1 YERYYELVRTSED
14 DPNLPRR
21 QTAKA
26 IARFI
31 ELHPH
36 NITQKVEIIIEHFRN
51 HTRHKIGGRAKAMVV
66 TRSRE
71 HAVKYKLAFDK
82 YIQEKGY
89 SDIKSLVA
97 FSGSIT
103 LDEFPDQPFTEAN
116 MNGIKTSEIP
126 EKFDSDVYQVLLVAN
141 KFQTGFDQPLL
152 HTMFVDKR
160 LDGVQA
166 VQTLSRLN
174 RTTTGKDDTF
184 VLDFVNKPEDIYK
197 AFKPYYEE
205 TPIGETA
212 DPQQLND
219 LSYQLYQWQLFSQDD
234 VNQWCEIW
242 FRPKTSL
249 TGKEHQKLN
258 NLLDPIVDQYQKL
271 IDPDQEQFKT
281 QLTSFRNLY
290 LFLAQIIPYQ
300 DSELEKL
307 YAYGRFLLKKLPR
320 SKDAP
325 KIDLSGDIELKFYR
339 LEKISEGKIDLKE
352 GTAEPLS
359 GATAVG
365 TRQPDKEVPLSQ
377 LINSLNE
384 RFGTDFTLA
393 DQLFF
398 EQIAETAIA
407 NDSIKQAAQVNTKEN
422 FAPVLEKHLENL
434 FIERMDGNEKIF
446 MEVMNNEE
454 FRSVVLEKLLASI
467 YEAIKGEHL

>member
-1 YERYYELVRTSED
+1 
-14 DPNLPRR
+14 
-21 QTAKA
+21 
-26 IARFI
+26 
-31 ELHPH
+31 
-36 NITQKVEIIIEHFRN
+36 
-51 HTRHKIGGRAKAMVV
+51 MVV

-71 HAVKYKLAFDK
+71 HAVRYKREFDK
-82 YIQEKGY
+82 YIKAKGY

-103 LDEFPDQPFTEAN
+103 LDELPDETFTEVN
-116 MNGIKTSEIP
+116 MNGGIKSQEIADKFTS
-126 EKFDSDVYQVLLVAN
+126 DAYQVLLVAN

-174 RTTTGKDDTF
+174 RTTTGKEDTF

-205 TPIGETA
+205 TPVGETA

-219 LSYQLYQWQLFSQDD
+219 LSYQLYQWQLFSLDD

-249 TGKEHQKLN
+249 TGGEHQKLN
-258 NLLDPIVDQYQKL
+258 SLLDPIVDKYQEL
-271 IDPDQEQFKT
+271 AEPEQEQFKN

-307 YAYGRFLLKKLPR
+307 YAYGRFLLKKLPK
-320 SKDAP
+320 SKNAP
-325 KIDLSGDIELKFYR
+325 QIDLSRDIEIKYYR
-339 LEKISEGKIDLKE
+339 LEKISEGKIDLKS
-352 GTAEPLS
+352 GTAEPLT

-365 TRQPDKEVPLSQ
+365 TRQPDREVPLSQ
-377 LINSLNE
+377 LIDSLNE
-384 RFGTDFTLA
+384 RFGTNFTPA

-398 EQIAETAIA
+398 EQITETAIA
-407 NDSIKQAAQVNTKEN
+407 KDDIKQAAQVNSKEN
-422 FAPVLEKHLENL
+422 FAPVLEKHLEAL

-454 FRSVVLEKLLASI
+454 FKAVVFDKLLASI
-467 YEAIKGEHL
+467 YESLKGENL